1 MSFPAHERRYLLTMP
16 GIGPGVVA
24 RLEEC
29 GFDSLASLG
38 RAGAEQVVDTVAR
51 RVGSTAWGNRRRSI
65 ERALHGCL
73 QAHRPLAGEAA

>member
-1 MSFPAHERRYLLTMP
+1 MSFSADERRYLLTMP
-16 GIGPGVVA
+16 GIGPGVLA

-51 RVGSTAWGNRRRSI
+51 RVGSSAWGNRRRSI

-73 QAHRPLAGEAA
+73 QGRPALASPGS